1 MNALIIVS
9 VIEAAYVI
17 YILRYFKTRYSLAH
31 PLVKFKSEFLRH
43 PIGTSPEP
51 VSNICPFGHLG
62 ALLIAAAIF
71 IRLFLTLNK
80 AFSKS
85 LIKMYSR
92 MAVFIVFI
100 FSLMNM
106 NAVLYLIPF
115 FLSESLIV
123 QRLL

>member
-1 MNALIIVS
+1 
-9 VIEAAYVI
+9 
-17 YILRYFKTRYSLAH
+17 
-31 PLVKFKSEFLRH
+31 
-43 PIGTSPEP
+43 
-51 VSNICPFGHLG
+51 
-62 ALLIAAAIF
+62 
-71 IRLFLTLNK
+71 
-80 AFSKS
+80 
-85 LIKMYSR
+85 MYSR